1 MHYVMPEFI
10 IYFALILLVSPFI
23 GIYCAR
29 VLSGE
34 RVFLSPLLSGIESVI
49 YRIAGINTLENHS
62 WKHYAGALIMM
73 NAIGFIILF
82 AILKLQAFLPLNPQH
97 FAGLSTPLA
106 LNTAISFV
114 TNTNWQAYSG
124 EASLSYFSQA
134 FGLTVQNFLSAAT
147 GLAVMVALIRGI
159 TQKQTRSLGNFYVDL
174 TRSTLYILLP
184 LAIISGIVLMSQGVP
199 QNLSHY
205 ISADTVENAKQ
216 VLPQG
221 PVASQIAIKQLGSNG
236 GGFFGTNSAHPYE
249 NPTPLSNFVQ
259 MLLILLL
266 PAALPFTY
274 GAMVKDM
281 RQGWTIFGAMFVVLL
296 AGVTIT
302 YFAEAHGNPLLAHT
316 ALQGKEVRFG
326 VAESSL
332 WAALTTAS
340 SNGSVNAM
348 LDSYSPI
355 GGMIAMVNMMLGEVI
370 FGGVGA
376 GMYGMIIFVIL
387 TVFIAGLMVGRSPEY
402 LGKKIEAREITLAI
416 ISLLAVPIGILGLGA
431 LATILPASVSS
442 VSNPGP
448 HGLSQILYAY
458 TSATGNNG
466 SAFGGFGADTPYQNI
481 MLSIAML
488 IGRFM
493 VILPILAIAGSLSE
507 KKIIPSSSGTF
518 PTHGLQFAALLIGII
533 LIVGG
538 LTFFPVLTLGPV
550 LEHFSLMAGHSF

>member
-10 IYFALILLVSPFI
+10 LYFLLILVSAPFI
-23 GIYCAR
+23 GMYCAK

-34 RVFLSPLLSGIESVI
+34 RVFLSPLFSGIERVI
-49 YRIAGINTLENHS
+49 YGVSGINTREQHS
-62 WKHYAGALIMM
+62 WKQYAGALIAF
-73 NAIGFIILF
+73 NLIGFAFLF
-82 AILKLQAFLPLNPQH
+82 AVLKLQFFLPLNPQH
-97 FAGLSTPLA
+97 LAGLSTPLA

-124 EASLSYFSQA
+124 EAALSYFSQA
-134 FGLTVQNFLSAAT
+134 IGLTVQNFVSAAT
-147 GLAVMVALIRGI
+147 GIAVMVALIRGI
-159 TQKQTRSLGNFYVDL
+159 VQKQTRSLGNFYVDL

-184 LAIISGIVLMSQGVP
+184 LAIIFGIVLISQGVP

-236 GGFFGTNSAHPYE
+236 GGFFGANSAYPYE
-249 NPTPLSNFVQ
+249 NPTPVSNFIQ

-274 GAMVKDM
+274 GAMIKDM
-281 RQGWTIFGAMFVVLL
+281 RQGWTIFAAMLVVLL

-302 YFAEAHGNPLLAHT
+302 YFAEDYGNPLLAHT
-316 ALQGKEVRFG
+316 TMQGKEVRFG
-326 VAESSL
+326 TSSSAL
-332 WAALTTAS
+332 WATVTSAT

-355 GGMIAMVNMMLGEVI
+355 GGMIPMVNIMLGEVI
-370 FGGVGA
+370 FGGVGS

-416 ISLLAVPIGILGLGA
+416 VSLLAVPIGILGLGA
-431 LATILPASVSS
+431 LATILPISLSS

-507 KKIIPSSSGTF
+507 KKIIPTSSGTF
-518 PTHGLQFAALLIGII
+518 PTHGVQFAALLIGII